1 MRLHRRADA
10 ADQRADHAVLPR
22 DDLRVV
28 ERDIFRRHAV
38 IRAVQRR
45 LILLGAVEQALGGDA
60 ALIQARAAE
69 GALFDQRRAQARL
82 SRALRTKIAAR
93 PAADHDQI
101 KLLHNRTSCR
111 FLQSSMLRRSFEML
125 FYDICILFLLF
136 YVVFLRIKLPAK
148 RCRLTNLA
156 CTFYRWQIF

>member
-45 LILLGAVEQALGGDA
+45 LILLGAVEQTLGGDA

-82 SRALRTKIAAR
+82 SRAFRTKIAAR

-111 FLQSSMLRRSFEML
+111 FLQSSMPRRSFEML
-125 FYDICILFLLF
+125 FCDICILFLLF
-136 YVVFLRIKLPAK
+136 YVVF
-148 RCRLTNLA
+148 
-156 CTFYRWQIF
+156 